1 MLLDSV
7 AATVPWSLG
16 GRSDM
21 RIYVEG
27 IGLLGPGLNG
37 WTNSIPLL
45 RKSGG
50 WKMTPL
56 CVPDP
61 VSLPAVERRRAGQA
75 VRLALAVGFE
85 AHSNA
90 QRDPS
95 RTETVFT
102 SSGGD
107 SPSLHTNCEALA
119 GATPEVSPTR
129 FHNSVHNAPAGY
141 WGIASQSR
149 EPSTSLCAFDASFA
163 VGLLLSAIHVLIDH
177 RLVALIAYDV
187 PYLEPI
193 NHVRPIISAF
203 ATSLLLV
210 HEKTDHAIACLDIMR
225 MDGEKC
231 SSLPVMDPDM
241 TTLSLGTPAG
251 RSLPLLVAIASG
263 VPMTVEIEEL
273 PEHYLEIQVSA
284 C

>member
-75 VRLALAVGFE
+75 VRLALAVE
-85 AHSNA
+85 AHEEEMTTVG
-90 QRDPS
+90 PS
-95 RTETVFT
+95 RSRIFFT
-102 SSGGD
+102 
-107 SPSLHTNCEALA
+107 
-119 GATPEVSPTR
+119 
-129 FHNSVHNAPAGY
+129 
-141 WGIASQSR
+141 
-149 EPSTSLCAFDASFA
+149 
-163 VGLLLSAIHVLIDH
+163 
-177 RLVALIAYDV
+177 
-187 PYLEPI
+187 
-193 NHVRPIISAF
+193 
-203 ATSLLLV
+203 
-210 HEKTDHAIACLDIMR
+210 K
-225 MDGEKC
+225 
-231 SSLPVMDPDM
+231 DPK
-241 TTLSLGTPAG
+241 
-251 RSLPLLVAIASG
+251 
-263 VPMTVEIEEL
+263 E
-273 PEHYLEIQVSA
+273 
-284 C
+284 